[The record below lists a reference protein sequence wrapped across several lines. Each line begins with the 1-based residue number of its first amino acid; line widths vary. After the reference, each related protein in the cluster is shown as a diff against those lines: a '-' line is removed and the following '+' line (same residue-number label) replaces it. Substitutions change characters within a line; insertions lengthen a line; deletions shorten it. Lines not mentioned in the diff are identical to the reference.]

1 MPKNITIC
9 PSNDKLLIWIVED
22 NESFRKNI
30 AILINQVENFSCGY
44 TFNNSESAI
53 TRLESELPDIILMD
67 IGLPGM
73 DGIEA
78 LKNIK
83 EIAPSIKIIMLTV
96 FDDHDKI
103 FRAICSG
110 ADGYI
115 LKSTSVDKIIESL
128 QEIICGGAPMSPQI
142 AQKVLKMFAHIAAP
156 HTGYRLTVQEK
167 RILSLLVEGHLK
179 KQIAD
184 LADLSFHT
192 IDKHMRN
199 IYTKLNVH
207 SRSGAIAKALKEN
220 LV

>member
-1 MPKNITIC
+1 M
-9 PSNDKLLIWIVED
+9 IWIVED
-22 NESFRKNI
+22 NDSFRKNI
-30 AILINQVENFSCGY
+30 AILINQVENFSCTN

-53 TRLESELPDIILMD
+53 AHLESELPDIILMD

-78 LKNIK
+78 LKQIK

-167 RILSLLVEGHLK
+167 KILSLLVEGHLK

-184 LADLSFHT
+184 LAQLSFHT